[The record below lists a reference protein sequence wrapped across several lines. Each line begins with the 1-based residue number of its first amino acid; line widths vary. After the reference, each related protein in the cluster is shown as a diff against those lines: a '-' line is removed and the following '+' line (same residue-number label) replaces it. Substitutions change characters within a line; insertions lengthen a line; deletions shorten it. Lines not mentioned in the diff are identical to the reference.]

1 MDNIINKMEAYA
13 INLEEIV
20 QSRKLELVE
29 EKKKADAL
37 LYRMLPAYVLRSMY
51 WRILWYV
58 FLLQSLWFN
67 KYLIRQ

>member
-13 INLEEIV
+13 IDLEEIV

-37 LYRMLPAYVLRSMY
+37 LYRMLPAYVLRPMN
-51 WRILWYV
+51 WILFWHV
-58 FLLQSLWFN
+58 FPLQSFWFN
-67 KYLIRQ
+67 KYRDR